1 MGDFVRTDD
10 SCKNWGFLKLIKGLK
25 KWTES
30 NPLNVDQRKESP
42 KKERLLQTSQGKQG
56 KQERMY
62 CGTKSHEVFDCEKV
76 KYISQ
81 RKKNSEQ
88 LGSSVTVVW
97 EKDKRPLLA

>member
-56 KQERMY
+56 K
-62 CGTKSHEVFDCEKV
+62 
-76 KYISQ
+76 
-81 RKKNSEQ
+81 
-88 LGSSVTVVW
+88 
-97 EKDKRPLLA
+97 

>member
-1 MGDFVRTDD
+1 
-10 SCKNWGFLKLIKGLK
+10 
-25 KWTES
+25 
-30 NPLNVDQRKESP
+30 
-42 KKERLLQTSQGKQG
+42 
-56 KQERMY
+56 MY

-97 EKDKRPLLA
+97 EKDKRPLLAWVKDHAITAMQDTLS